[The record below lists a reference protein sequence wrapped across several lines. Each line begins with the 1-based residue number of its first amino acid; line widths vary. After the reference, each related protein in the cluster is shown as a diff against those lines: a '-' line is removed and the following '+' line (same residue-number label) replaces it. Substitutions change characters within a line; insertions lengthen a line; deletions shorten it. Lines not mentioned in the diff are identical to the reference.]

1 MRFSRT
7 DLVPVLT
14 IMVGGVI
21 GASLS
26 FSFLALSPLDNV
38 PAPERPVP
46 SPVVAPATAVELL
59 WVEVAPLPPTNIE
72 ASRIQVRPM
81 RLDVEG
87 RLRVNLREFPG
98 LTPEEWQE
106 RGSSTRAIPRE

>member
-1 MRFSRT
+1 MRLSRT
-7 DLVPVLT
+7 DLVPVLA
-14 IMVGGVI
+14 IVAGGLI

-26 FSFLALSPLDNV
+26 FGFLALSPLDDV

-46 SPVVAPATAVELL
+46 SPVVAPAAAVE
-59 WVEVAPLPPTNIE
+59 PSP
-72 ASRIQVRPM
+72 SRIQIRQM

-87 RLRVNLREFPG
+87 RLPVNLREFPG

-106 RGSSTRAIPRE
+106 RGGSTRAIRRE